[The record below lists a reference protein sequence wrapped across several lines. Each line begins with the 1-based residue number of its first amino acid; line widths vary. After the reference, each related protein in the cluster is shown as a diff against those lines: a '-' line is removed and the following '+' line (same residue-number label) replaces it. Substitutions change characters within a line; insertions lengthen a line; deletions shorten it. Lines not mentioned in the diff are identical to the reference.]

1 MKSHLLALILA
12 VCLSSVIAQS
22 LPGLP
27 DCAQGCANGAIP
39 SKCSPVDVECICA
52 TRSFIDD
59 MACCV
64 GKSCNAD
71 DQKKLTSIVS
81 QAALDFANGI
91 CGGAGISDLP
101 QSATCAS
108 DATSTTA
115 TASATVTATVTPTSD
130 GKTTTTTAVTSN
142 TESDQTS
149 TEAASSTSADTSTQ
163 TSTSTETETPASSED
178 TDGATPLRGKS
189 VGVLAGIAAGVAF
202 VL

>member
-1 MKSHLLALILA
+1 MYH
-12 VCLSSVIAQS
+12 
-22 LPGLP
+22 
-27 DCAQGCANGAIP
+27 NRM
-39 SKCSPVDVECICA
+39 SKRIFRAE
-52 TRSFIDD
+52 
-59 MACCV
+59 
-64 GKSCNAD
+64 
-71 DQKKLTSIVS
+71 LTSIVS

-91 CGGAGISDLP
+91 CGGAGVSDLP

-115 TASATVTATVTPTSD
+115 TASSTVTNTE
-130 GKTTTTTAVTSN
+130 TTTTTAVTS

-189 VGVLAGIAAGVAF
+189 VGVLAGIVAGIAF

>member
-27 DCAQGCANGAIP
+27 DCAQDCANGAIP

-64 GKSCNAD
+64 GKSCNVD

-91 CGGAGISDLP
+91 CGGAGVSDLP

-115 TASATVTATVTPTSD
+115 TASSTVTNTE
-130 GKTTTTTAVTSN
+130 TTTTTAVTSS
-142 TESDQTS
+142 ESDQTS

-189 VGVLAGIAAGVAF
+189 VGVLAGIVAGIAF